1 MIARFRHKGLKT
13 LFESGSAR
21 GVQPEHVK
29 RLRLI
34 LARLNA
40 CRSPQDMNLPGL
52 GLHSLKGKLGGH
64 FAVSVSGN
72 WRVVFRF
79 EGVDAVDV
87 DYMDYH

>member
-1 MIARFRHKGLKT
+1 MITRFRHKGLRA

-21 GVQPEHVK
+21 GIQPSHAE

-40 CRSPQDMNLPGL
+40 SQSPQDVNLPGL
-52 GLHSLKGKLGGH
+52 GLHKLRGGRAGH

-72 WRVVFRF
+72 WRVTFRF
-79 EGVDAVDV
+79 DGQDAVDV
-87 DYMDYH
+87 DYLDYH